1 MKRRVAIWMILLAL
15 LVRVPIGAAED
26 LQPAVTAPYAGTM
39 PVRYANRLQ
48 KKLPIPLCGAET
60 AETEKQSLSPIIFSA
75 AHYPELFLE
84 EDFSPAWTV
93 R

>member
-1 MKRRVAIWMILLAL
+1 MKRHVAIWVILLAL

-48 KKLPIPLCGAET
+48 KKLPTPLCGAETTET
-60 AETEKQSLSPIIFSA
+60 AETEKQSLSLSF
-75 AHYPELFLE
+75 FLPHTIRSC
-84 EDFSPAWTV
+84 FW
-93 R
+93 RRIG

>member
-39 PVRYANRLQ
+39 PV
-48 KKLPIPLCGAET
+48 
-60 AETEKQSLSPIIFSA
+60 
-75 AHYPELFLE
+75 
-84 EDFSPAWTV
+84 
-93 R
+93 